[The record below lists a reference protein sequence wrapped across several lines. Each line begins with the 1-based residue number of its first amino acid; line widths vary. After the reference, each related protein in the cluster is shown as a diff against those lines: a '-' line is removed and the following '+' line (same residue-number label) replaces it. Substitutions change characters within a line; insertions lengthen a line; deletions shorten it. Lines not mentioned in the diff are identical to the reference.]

1 MNSPLLLTLFLSF
14 VAINLYFQ
22 LAARFNIIDKPNERS
37 SHTQLTLRGAG
48 ILFPLVMLVS
58 WMVDASISSCSI
70 VSNLFKQPWILGL
83 LLISTV
89 SFIDDIRPLSSRSRV
104 LFHLTAVATLLFSV
118 SAPVWMMVVAL
129 VLVVGTI
136 NAYNFMDGING
147 ITGLYSLVTLLG
159 FYGLNRLGIDVGV
172 SESFILNLMVAM
184 AVFLFYNLRKRAKC
198 FCGDVGSVSMAFL
211 LTYVV
216 YRLVVVQSDPI
227 YILMFGVYG
236 IDAVGTIMLRLMRR
250 ENIFE
255 AHRSHYYQFLA
266 NERRWPHIWVSL
278 LFAFVQLL
286 LNVMVI
292 HYPDLAYFSFVGL
305 VLLYAMLRRND
316 IINSWKN
323 R

>member
-1 MNSPLLLTLFLSF
+1 MISPLLLTLFLSF

-70 VSNLFKQPWILGL
+70 VSNLFEQPWILGL

-89 SFIDDIRPLSSRSRV
+89 SFIDDIRPLSSRFRV

-118 SAPVWMMVVAL
+118 AAPIWMMVVAL

-159 FYGLNRLGIDVGV
+159 FYGLNKLGIDVGV

-211 LTYVV
+211 LTYVG
-216 YRLVVVQSDPI
+216 YRLVVGQSDPI

-286 LNVMVI
+286 LNFMVI

-316 IINSWKN
+316 IINSWRN

>member
-14 VAINLYFQ
+14 VSINLYFQ

-89 SFIDDIRPLSSRSRV
+89 SFIDDIRPLSSRFRV

-159 FYGLNRLGIDVGV
+159 FYGLNKLGIDVGV

-216 YRLVVVQSDPI
+216 YRLVVGQSDPI

-286 LNVMVI
+286 LNFMVI

-305 VLLYAMLRRND
+305 VLLYAILRRND
-316 IINSWKN
+316 IINSWRN